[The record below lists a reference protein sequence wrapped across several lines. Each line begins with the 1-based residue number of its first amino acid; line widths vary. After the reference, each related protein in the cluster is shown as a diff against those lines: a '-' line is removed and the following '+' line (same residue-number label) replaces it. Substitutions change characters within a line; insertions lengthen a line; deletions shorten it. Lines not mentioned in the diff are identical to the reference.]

1 MYWFERSFIFVWIK
15 TRLLT
20 ANLSKKMNQRE
31 VMMKKLINLTPHE
44 VVLYANDGDTILE
57 RIPSSGNA
65 RVAMTEEIIGELN
78 GVPVVNVV
86 IGDVEGVPEPQEGV
100 VYIVSFIT
108 LQAFIETSDRTD
120 LVAPNTNSA
129 CVRDDEGNI
138 LGVMGFQG
146 V

>member
-1 MYWFERSFIFVWIK
+1 
-15 TRLLT
+15 
-20 ANLSKKMNQRE
+20 
-31 VMMKKLINLTPHE
+31 MKKLINLTPHE